1 MIKMEGIKMKRID
14 CRGLACPKPVIMT
27 KKELDS
33 MVSGEVEVIVD
44 NQGARENLSKLAQS
58 YGLEYRIEEDAEGI
72 HVIIK
77 KIENKNS
84 NLVEDEKNIVITIT
98 SDCFGQGDD
107 VLGRA
112 LMKSYIYSLTEVEKK
127 PKTLIFVNAGVK
139 LTTEGSDVLESLKIL
154 EQQGVEILS
163 CGTCL
168 NFYNLSDKLKIGS
181 VSNMYTIVEKMHDA
195 TNTIRI

>member
-1 MIKMEGIKMKRID
+1 MKRID

>member
-1 MIKMEGIKMKRID
+1 MKRID

-154 EQQGVEILS
+154 EEQGVEILS

>member
-1 MIKMEGIKMKRID
+1 MKRID

-33 MVSGEVEVIVD
+33 MINGEVEVIVD

-58 YGLEYRIEEDAEGI
+58 YGFEYSISEDSEGI

-77 KIENKNS
+77 KTENKNS
-84 NLVEDEKNIVITIT
+84 NLAEDEKNIVIAIT
-98 SDCFGQGDD
+98 SDCFGHGDD
-107 VLGRA
+107 VLGRT

-181 VSNMYTIVEKMHDA
+181 VSNMYTIVEKMHES
-195 TNTIRI
+195 TNTIKI